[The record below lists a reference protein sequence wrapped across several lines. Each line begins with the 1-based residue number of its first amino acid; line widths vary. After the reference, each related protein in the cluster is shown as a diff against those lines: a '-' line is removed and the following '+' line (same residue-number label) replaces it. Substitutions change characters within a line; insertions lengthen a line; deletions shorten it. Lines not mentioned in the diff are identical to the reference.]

1 MPGEDRRMNLDQ
13 LRREYARA
21 TLDESVVARDPVRQ
35 FQAWLDEARGAGL
48 LEPNAVTL
56 ATADGRGRP
65 DARVVLLKGADADG
79 FVFFTDYRSRKAA
92 DLAENPRATLLFFWV
107 ELERQVR
114 VHGGVDRVSREAA
127 EQYFATRP
135 LGSQLGA
142 WASRQSAVLSGGR
155 AELEAR
161 LRDVT
166 ARFAGGPIPA
176 PPEWGGFRVRPDE
189 FEFWQGRENR
199 LHDRVRYRREGS
211 GWIIE
216 RLSP

>member
-1 MPGEDRRMNLDQ
+1 MNLDQ